1 METRASYLL
10 VGSFVIA
17 LLVGALGFVI
27 WLANFQVESD
37 QRSYEMIFKSA
48 VTGLSE
54 ASPVRYAGVRV
65 GEVST
70 VRLDPEHPEQ
80 VQVVAQVQADTPV
93 RQDTVASLEFEGL
106 AGGRYIL
113 LQGGSPGAPPP
124 KTEPGRR
131 YPRIQTQPS
140 TISRVIEGAPDTLAA
155 AQRVLSQVE
164 KLVNDQNIAAVS
176 GTLKNLETV
185 TGSVATRSA
194 DIDKLLK
201 DAAGTME
208 NINRSTGQLAD
219 LAGELRGDADTITS
233 STNRTLAAI
242 ESLAKN
248 VNGAVDTNGGELQ
261 RTLVEVR
268 KAAGSIRSLSDQ
280 VNGMVAEN
288 REPLHDFTATG
299 LYELAALLN
308 QMKTLVSRLN
318 NVTAQVERDP
328 ARFLFGDSQ
337 EGYETQPTQR

>member
-10 VGSFVIA
+10 VGSFVLA

-27 WLANFQVESD
+27 WLANFQVQSD
-37 QRSYEMIFKSA
+37 LRSYELVFKNS

-65 GEVST
+65 GEVRS
-70 VRLDPEHPEQ
+70 VRLDPDHPEQ
-80 VQVVAQVQADTPV
+80 VQVIVEVQADTPV
-93 RQDTVASLEFEGL
+93 KQDTVASMEFEGL

-113 LQGGSPGAPPP
+113 LQGGSKEAAAP
-124 KTEPGRR
+124 KVEPGRR
-131 YPRIQTQPS
+131 YPRIRTRPS
-140 TISRVIEGAPDTLAA
+140 TISQVIEGAPDTLAA
-155 AQRVLSQVE
+155 AQRVLNQVE
-164 KLVNDQNIAAVS
+164 KLVDDENLQTFSN
-176 GTLKNLETV
+176 TLKNLETV
-185 TGSVATRSA
+185 TGAVATRSA

-201 DAAGTME
+201 DASGTME
-208 NINRSTGQLAD
+208 NISQSTSQLAE
-219 LAGELRGDADTITS
+219 LATELRGDANTITA
-233 STNRTLAAI
+233 STNRTLVAI
-242 ESLAKN
+242 EGLAN
-248 VNGAVDTNGGELQ
+248 NLNGAVGTNAGELQ

-268 KAAGSIRSLSDQ
+268 KAAGSIKSLSDQ

-299 LYELAALLN
+299 LYELAGLLN